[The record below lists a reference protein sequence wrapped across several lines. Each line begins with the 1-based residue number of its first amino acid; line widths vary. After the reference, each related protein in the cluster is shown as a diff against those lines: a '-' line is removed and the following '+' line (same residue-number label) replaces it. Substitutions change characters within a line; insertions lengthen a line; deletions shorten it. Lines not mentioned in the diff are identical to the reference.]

1 MAFVYNLQII
11 LIMYTNTRFQSTGT
25 TSDFVQ
31 TYMNDKSF
39 AKINIKINRN
49 KHTAMYLS
57 KKSQSFCK
65 TSNYGTKFAPKNMTE
80 KN

>member
-49 KHTAMYLS
+49 KHNVPL
-57 KKSQSFCK
+57 
-65 TSNYGTKFAPKNMTE
+65 
-80 KN
+80 